1 MTVKALPRWA
11 MERYAKLWNKFK
23 DKEFEY
29 DDTVKVLKERN
40 EKIISVF
47 LSYLKKYG
55 WLIIKLHPE
64 DSRKRIY
71 QLKDPKEA
79 IKEMVNK
86 KSRAKTKI

>member
-1 MTVKALPRWA
+1 MVVKALPKWA

-29 DDTVKVLKERN
+29 EDVVKTLKEKN

-55 WLIIKLHPE
+55 WLTIKLHPE

-71 QLKDPKEA
+71 QLKNPEKA
-79 IKEMVNK
+79 IHEIGRVM
-86 KSRAKTKI
+86 